1 MEIPSI
7 EQARGPDER
16 PLDVGC
22 VEGILA
28 RELRR
33 LIPLRGGS
41 HWVGASTLGREAWR
55 QGQAAKGRARLLTT
69 FQRMSPPA
77 LAMTASASAAPSP
90 CTDRAERQRALC
102 GGTRS

>member
-41 HWVGASTLGREAWR
+41 HWVGASTLGRYYSPGLRCSAW
-55 QGQAAKGRARLLTT
+55 
-69 FQRMSPPA
+69 MI
-77 LAMTASASAAPSP
+77 MM
-90 CTDRAERQRALC
+90 
-102 GGTRS
+102 